1 MQLIDTHAHLYL
13 DDFNDDLPEVMKRAE
28 EAGVCRI
35 LLPAIDAASAEKLG
49 KLCERFPVCQP
60 MTGLH
65 PTSVKE
71 NYFEEL
77 ELIHRSISEEKFVAV
92 GETGIDLYWD
102 KSFLNQQAESFRQH
116 IRLARIHGLPL
127 VIHSR
132 EALDVIFDLLETE
145 DISGLTGVFHCFPGN
160 AEEARRV
167 LDLGFFLGIG
177 GVVTFKK
184 NNMTEVV
191 RMAGPEHI
199 VLETDAPFLAPV
211 PYRGKRN
218 EPAMLRYVAEAV
230 ASITAS
236 GLSEVASMT
245 TANAAKLFKLE
256 L

>member
-1 MQLIDTHAHLYL
+1 MQFIDTHAHLYL
-13 DDFNDDLPEVMKRAE
+13 DDFNDDLPEVMRRAE
-28 EAGVCRI
+28 EAGICSI
-35 LLPAIDAASAEKLG
+35 LLPAIDAASADKLM
-49 KLCERFPVCQP
+49 KVCENFPVCKP

-71 NYFEEL
+71 NYFDEMAL
-77 ELIHRSISEEKFVAV
+77 VHRSFSEEKYVAV

-132 EALDVIFDLLETE
+132 DALDVIFELLETE
-145 DISGLTGVFHCFPGN
+145 DISGLKGVFHCFPGN

-184 NNMTEVV
+184 NNMTDVV

-218 EPAMLRYVAEAV
+218 EPAMIRFVAESV
-230 ASITAS
+230 ASITGT
-236 GLSEVASMT
+236 GLSAVAEIT
-245 TANAAKLFKLE
+245 TANAVKLFNLQ